1 MKCVTFLFVTVFVLC
16 NKYNYVQGK
25 FYKNAVPEIFFTNI
39 LFLPDYKISNT
50 LYFHLS
56 IFYIGEAFDMRNC
69 ATESFLT
76 DPPTEEV
83 RNIVNKGQRDFS
95 VNIIKSLFDKY
106 HKGSCSSNRICV
118 LFPT

>member
-1 MKCVTFLFVTVFVLC
+1 MFKVSFI
-16 NKYNYVQGK
+16 K
-25 FYKNAVPEIFFTNI
+25 VPYQRFFHRHLT
-39 LFLPDYKISNT
+39 DYKIFST
-50 LYFHLS
+50 LYFHLF
-56 IFYIGEAFDMRNC
+56 ILFIGEAFDMRNC

-106 HKGSCSSNRICV
+106 QEGS
-118 LFPT
+118 

>member
-1 MKCVTFLFVTVFVLC
+1 MKCVTLLFVTVFVLC

-25 FYKNAVPEIFFTNI
+25 FYKSAVPEIFSLTFDYNI
-39 LFLPDYKISNT
+39 LNT
-50 LYFHLS
+50 LYFH
-56 IFYIGEAFDMRNC
+56 IFVLFIGEAFDMRNC

-95 VNIIKSLFDKY
+95 VNIIKSLFNKY
-106 HKGSCSSNRICV
+106 QKGS
-118 LFPT
+118 

>member
-1 MKCVTFLFVTVFVLC
+1 MKCVTLLFVTVFVLC

-25 FYKNAVPEIFFTNI
+25 FYKSAVPEIFSLTFYNI
-39 LFLPDYKISNT
+39 LNT
-50 LYFHLS
+50 LYFH
-56 IFYIGEAFDMRNC
+56 IFVLFIGEAFDMRNC

-106 HKGSCSSNRICV
+106 QEGS
-118 LFPT
+118 

>member
-1 MKCVTFLFVTVFVLC
+1 MFSYFVL
-16 NKYNYVQGK
+16 
-25 FYKNAVPEIFFTNI
+25 F
-39 LFLPDYKISNT
+39 
-50 LYFHLS
+50 
-56 IFYIGEAFDMRNC
+56 IGEAFDMRNC

-106 HKGSCSSNRICV
+106 QKGS
-118 LFPT
+118 

>member
-1 MKCVTFLFVTVFVLC
+1 
-16 NKYNYVQGK
+16 
-25 FYKNAVPEIFFTNI
+25 
-39 LFLPDYKISNT
+39 
-50 LYFHLS
+50 
-56 IFYIGEAFDMRNC
+56 MRNC

-118 LFPT
+118 LFLTYRFCYLEIKFRPHLIFLSQ